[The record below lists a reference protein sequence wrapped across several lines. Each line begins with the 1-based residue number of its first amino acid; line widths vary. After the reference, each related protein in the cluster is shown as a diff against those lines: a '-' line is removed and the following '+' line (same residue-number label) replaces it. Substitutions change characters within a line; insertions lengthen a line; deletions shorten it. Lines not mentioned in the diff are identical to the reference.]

1 VATTPSTPSTCA
13 TRSLARFFA
22 LDAALDA
29 SRGALGDRVPQRLAA
44 VGLVLVPGDP
54 KQIATQLR
62 AITKQFQER
71 VQERLPWLMQLSVA
85 VPQLRLLFAGILLR
99 HQDSAD
105 ALVDEV
111 ERVHQIMRG
120 LSMRWDP
127 VHAFIAILAM
137 RTLGGGAPITE
148 AQVERMRDIYEAMK
162 GHNWLLTGPEDF
174 PACALLTT
182 RDGTPKQLAQRA
194 HDIYAALRAG
204 GCWPG
209 DRLQTASNLMAM
221 IKVPTVELS
230 DRYQALVQGFEQA
243 ELEIGRDEYD
253 EVAISCLVARPVAAI
268 VETVSDYARQ
278 LREHSEWYA
287 DDRSF
292 GYAVNLAFVHLL
304 GDDPE
309 LGPIADVKALLDMS
323 TRMRQRSR

>member
-1 VATTPSTPSTCA
+1 MPFRGHDSEHAEHLRDPI
-13 TRSLARFFA
+13 ARFFA
-22 LDAALDA
+22 LDAALEA
-29 SRGALGDRVPQRLAA
+29 SRGVLGDRAPQRLAA

-54 KQIATQLR
+54 EEIATQLR
-62 AITKQFQER
+62 AIAKQF
-71 VQERLPWLMQLSVA
+71 QERLPWLMKLSLA
-85 VPQLRLLFAGILLR
+85 PQLQLLFAAILLR

-111 ERVHQIMRG
+111 DRVHKIMRG
-120 LSMRWDP
+120 LGMRRDP
-127 VHAFIAILAM
+127 VYEFIAVLAM

-162 GHNWLLTGPEDF
+162 GHHWILTGPEDF

-194 HDIYAALRAG
+194 HDIYAALRAT

-209 DRLQTASNLMAM
+209 DPLQTASNLMAM

-230 DRYQALVQGFEQA
+230 DRYQALVQGFKQA
-243 ELEIGRDEYD
+243 GLEIGGDEYD
-253 EVAISCLVARPVAAI
+253 EIAISCFVARPVAAI
-268 VETVSDYARQ
+268 VETVSEYTRQ
-278 LREHSEWYA
+278 LREHSKWYEGDHA
-287 DDRSF
+287 F
-292 GYAVNLAFVHLL
+292 GYAVNLAFVRLI

-309 LGPIADVKALLDMS
+309 LGPIADVKALLDMYS
-323 TRMRQRSR
+323 ILLQRGS